1 MCKLQPAMLENS
13 GQFGAHRPVDH
24 PLTVGYPKQKMINYH
39 KIPYVNIAP
48 EQFEEEMEKNGTFYA
63 NVAIWTMLFSLPLF
77 WVLDLLFSKPQWVN
91 YMFLRVVC
99 FAVSYLIYWFGNK
112 QRWNYLLSL
121 NLIVAVN
128 LGLAAFSCGILPA
141 SASMPYYMLASVM
154 VLLLNTTIF
163 WKPIYSMMHVGLT
176 YVVILLLYSITGRD
190 DGYAGLIR
198 NGGGVYFLISAFS
211 CLIAHNR
218 YLIVKREI
226 QKNLI
231 IEESNKRLLEQ
242 NEMIN
247 DQHQVIEEANR
258 RLKQLSDYRQNTLNI
273 MIHDLKNF
281 IGSNQISIDLI
292 NRTSSNLTM
301 DQKEI
306 LSYITMGN
314 EKLHYLS
321 QKLSDSA
328 DADTGKVTFNL
339 EDFDIIPEV
348 EKAAIS
354 LVDAASM
361 KQISLQVNLSP
372 NPLVVNLD
380 RIFIRHILFKLLS
393 NVIRFV
399 QKSTV
404 ISIHTSESE
413 NYCVIEF
420 INMGKPIGMAQLT
433 EYFNKLQ
440 NPNSHDSATNQSGL
454 GFSVSKKMIEDMGG
468 ELTYNSNDT
477 YGNYFKIKFKLA

>member
-1 MCKLQPAMLENS
+1 
-13 GQFGAHRPVDH
+13 
-24 PLTVGYPKQKMINYH
+24 MINYH
-39 KIPYVNIAP
+39 KIPFVNIAP
-48 EQFEEEMEKNGTFYA
+48 EQFQEEIDKNGAFYS
-63 NVAIWTMLFSLPLF
+63 NVAVWTLLFSLPLF
-77 WVLDLLFSKPQWVN
+77 WVLDLLFSKPMWVD
-91 YMFLRVVC
+91 YMFLRIFC
-99 FAVSYLIYWFGNK
+99 FALSYLIFWLGNK
-112 QRWNYLLSL
+112 NKWHYLVHL
-121 NLIVAVN
+121 NLVVALN
-128 LGLAAFSCGILPA
+128 LALAAFSCGILPLSQA
-141 SASMPYYMLASVM
+141 LPYYMLASVM
-154 VLLLNTTIF
+154 VLLLNTMVF
-163 WKPIYSMMHVGLT
+163 WKPIYSLMQVGIT
-176 YVVILLLYSITGRD
+176 YVIIILLYSLTGRE
-190 DGYAGLIR
+190 DGYAGLVK
-198 NGGGVYFLISAFS
+198 NGGGVYFIISAFS

-292 NRTSSNLTM
+292 NRNASNLTT

-339 EDFDIIPEV
+339 EEFDIIPEV
-348 EKAAIS
+348 EKAAVS
-354 LVDAASM
+354 LVDAASI
-361 KQISLQVNLSP
+361 KQISLQLNLSP
-372 NPLVVNLD
+372 TPLFVNLD
-380 RIFIRHILFKLLS
+380 KIFVRHIFFKLLS
-393 NVIRFV
+393 NIIRFV
-399 QKSTV
+399 YKTSV
-404 ISIHTSESE
+404 ISIHTSQSDD
-413 NYCVIEF
+413 YCEIEF
-420 INMGKPIGMAQLT
+420 VNKGKPIGIDKLN
-433 EYFNKLQ
+433 EYFNRL
-440 NPNSHDSATNQSGL
+440 NSPNQHEAATSQSGM

-468 ELTYNSNDT
+468 ELSYNSNET
-477 YGNYFKIKFKLA
+477 FGNYFKIKFKLA

>member
-1 MCKLQPAMLENS
+1 
-13 GQFGAHRPVDH
+13 
-24 PLTVGYPKQKMINYH
+24 MINYH

-48 EQFEEEMEKNGTFYA
+48 EQFQEELDKHGLFYA
-63 NVAIWTMLFSLPLF
+63 NVAIWSLLFSLPLF
-77 WVLDLLFSKPQWVN
+77 WVLDLLFARPQWVN
-91 YMFLRVVC
+91 YMFLRAVC
-99 FAVSYLIYWFGNK
+99 FVVSYVIFWFGNK
-112 QRWNYLLSL
+112 KKKRFHYMISL

-128 LGLAAFSCGILPA
+128 IGLAAFSCGILPLA
-141 SASMPYYMLASVM
+141 AAMPYYMLMSVM
-154 VLLLNTTIF
+154 VLLLNTVIL
-163 WKPIYSMMHVGLT
+163 WKPIYSVMHVAFS
-176 YVVILLLYSITGRD
+176 YVIIIILYSIVGRD
-190 DGYAGLIR
+190 DGYAGLVK
-198 NGGGVYFLISAFS
+198 NGGGVYFLMSSISI
-211 CLIAHNR
+211 LISYNR

-247 DQHQVIEEANR
+247 DQHQVIEEVNR

-292 NRTSSNLTM
+292 NRNSSNLTM

-328 DADTGKVTFNL
+328 EADTGKVTFKM
-339 EDFDIIPEV
+339 EVFDLIPEL
-348 EKAAIS
+348 EQSAIS

-361 KQISLQVNLSP
+361 KQISLQINLSP
-372 NPLVVNLD
+372 NPMMVNLD
-380 RIFIRHILFKLLS
+380 KIFIRHVFFKLLS
-393 NVIRFV
+393 NIIRFV
-399 QKSTV
+399 DKTSV
-404 ISIHTSESE
+404 VSIHTSETDD
-413 NYCVIEF
+413 YCVIEYM
-420 INMGKPIGMAQLT
+420 NKGKPIGITKLT

-440 NPNSHDSATNQSGL
+440 TPNNYDAATSASGL
-454 GFSVSKKMIEDMGG
+454 GFAVSKKMIDDMGG
-468 ELTYNSNDT
+468 ELSYNSNDT